1 MGGTAMNRYWIAL
14 PMLVMAAVPT
24 WTDPSAPVAAL
35 EAMACLLCALGV
47 FLRTASPVTA
57 GGCIAIIG
65 YGFALWSGNDGVDVI
80 GAAIFGLA
88 LLSLVDMSEFARRFR
103 GAEIANDVMRA
114 QTTYWLGRSTLIVG
128 VIVVLT
134 LGGSAVA
141 AIVPGLGRAVI
152 VGLGA
157 VIAFAGALYGGIVRR
172 PEDA

>member
-1 MGGTAMNRYWIAL
+1 MNRFWTAL
-14 PMLVMAAVPT
+14 PMLVMAAVPI
-24 WTDPSAPVAAL
+24 WTGPSAPVAAL
-35 EAMACLLCALGV
+35 EVMACLLCAFGV
-47 FLRTASPVTA
+47 FWRAANPVTA

-65 YGFALWSGNDGVDVI
+65 YAFALWSGNDGVDVI

-88 LLSLVDMSEFARRFR
+88 LLSLVDMSEFARRFC

-114 QTTYWLGRSTLIVG
+114 QTTYWFGRAALIAG
-128 VIVVLT
+128 AIAALT

-141 AIVPGLGRAVI
+141 AIVPGMGRAVI

-172 PEDA
+172 PGDA